1 MKRIMYII
9 GFWLG
14 LAMLAACNK
23 SVEPVERPCQELE
36 EIDTLMWHQPD
47 SALKVMLEFAGSEA
61 ADSIGVFEGHYCQVL
76 VAELLFKNYYAQSN
90 RAEVLKAVGYFDSI
104 VGMNGADARGAS
116 PQRGVSVR
124 ERDAF
129 LAARAH
135 YIKGVGYYERDSLV
149 EACTEYLCALRTMDT
164 RFAENE
170 LVDKKAR
177 FMALTYNRLMDL
189 FSAQFMQEPAIYCGK
204 QSVAYDR
211 IAHSKPI
218 SLAATLLII
227 GKQYSKL
234 NEYDSAAYYY
244 DLTLSC
250 IPDRNTMIYR
260 DWVSSTALNNYN
272 NHHDTLA
279 ALDSL
284 KTVIAQ
290 SASEA
295 ERLNRYLT
303 IGGIYNDIG
312 QYDSAKYYWEPVFEL
327 EERGFHLRI
336 VSDYLREISL
346 KEGDTLKADQYAQ
359 VVAKNS
365 SSQGES
371 QARVS
376 LLSDMFQSYLQE
388 KQEAASLR
396 ERRKAVKM
404 AFAVVLP
411 LVVVML
417 AATLM
422 MRRRGKRQMAA
433 QHAEAQKALE
443 ERDRHHREAIK
454 KQQDETIQQARKM
467 LPQRVSDIYHSKVNN
482 RMERIMA
489 EFAAACPFALEQLA
503 TAYPDLNETERQ
515 IAVLNFLHFRGKEE
529 AELLGFAENT
539 IMKYRS
545 NLNKKAGSDPI
556 SALLA

>member
-1 MKRIMYII
+1 
-9 GFWLG
+9 
-14 LAMLAACNK
+14 MLEN
-23 SVEPVERPCQELE
+23 
-36 EIDTLMWHQPD
+36 IDSLMWRQPD
-47 SALKVMLEFAGSEA
+47 SAFAMLQEFASSA
-61 ADSIGVFEGHYCQVL
+61 ASDSLDEFNGHYCQL
-76 VAELLFKNYYAQSN
+76 LIAELLFKNNYVQSN
-90 RAEVLKAVGYFDSI
+90 RAEVLQAVGYFDSI
-104 VGMNGADARGAS
+104 D
-116 PQRGVSVR
+116 
-124 ERDAF
+124 DAF

-135 YIKGVGYYERDSLV
+135 YIKGAGYYERDSLV
-149 EACTEYLCALRTMDT
+149 EACGEYLKALEILETHFPNVET
-164 RFAENE
+164 VCTPSLPIAH
-170 LVDKKAR
+170 LPR
-177 FMALTYNRLMDL
+177 FMALTYNRLMEL

-227 GKQYSKL
+227 GKQYTKL

-260 DWVSSTALNNYN
+260 DWVSLTALNNYN
-272 NHHDTLA
+272 NHRDTLA

-284 KTVIAQ
+284 KSMIAQ

-303 IGGIYNDIG
+303 IGGIYNAIG

-327 EERGFHLRI
+327 EERGFNLRM
-336 VSDYLREISL
+336 VADYLREIAL

-365 SSQGES
+365 SSPGES

-388 KQEAASLR
+388 KQVAASLR
-396 ERRKAVKM
+396 ERRKAVRT
-404 AFAVVLP
+404 ALAVVLP
-411 LVVVML
+411 LVVVMV
-417 AATLM
+417 AAILM
-422 MRRRGKRQMAA
+422 MRRRGKQQMAA

-443 ERDRHHREAIK
+443 ERERLHKETIK
-454 KQQDETIQQARKM
+454 KQQNETIQQARKM

-489 EFAAACPFALEQLA
+489 EFEAAYPFALEQLA

>member
-1 MKRIMYII
+1 
-9 GFWLG
+9 
-14 LAMLAACNK
+14 MLEN
-23 SVEPVERPCQELE
+23 
-36 EIDTLMWHQPD
+36 IDSLMWRQPD
-47 SALKVMLEFAGSEA
+47 SAFAMLQEFASSA
-61 ADSIGVFEGHYCQVL
+61 ASDSLDEFNGHYCQL
-76 VAELLFKNYYAQSN
+76 LIAELLFKNNYVQSN
-90 RAEVLKAVGYFDSI
+90 RAEVLQAVGYFDSI
-104 VGMNGADARGAS
+104 D
-116 PQRGVSVR
+116 
-124 ERDAF
+124 DAF

-135 YIKGVGYYERDSLV
+135 YIKGAGYYERDSLV
-149 EACTEYLCALRTMDT
+149 EACGEYLKALEILETHFPNVET
-164 RFAENE
+164 VCTPSLPIAH
-170 LVDKKAR
+170 LPR
-177 FMALTYNRLMDL
+177 FMALTYNRLMEL

-227 GKQYSKL
+227 GKQYTKL

-260 DWVSSTALNNYN
+260 DWVSLTALNNYN
-272 NHHDTLA
+272 NHRDTLA

-284 KTVIAQ
+284 KSMIAQ

-303 IGGIYNDIG
+303 IGGIYNAIG

-327 EERGFHLRI
+327 EERGFNLRM
-336 VSDYLREISL
+336 VADYLREIAL

-365 SSQGES
+365 SSPGES

-388 KQEAASLR
+388 KQVAASLR
-396 ERRKAVKM
+396 ERRKAVRT
-404 AFAVVLP
+404 ALAVVLP
-411 LVVVML
+411 LVVVMV
-417 AATLM
+417 AAILM
-422 MRRRGKRQMAA
+422 MRRRGKQQMAA

-443 ERDRHHREAIK
+443 ERERLHKETIK

-489 EFAAACPFALEQLA
+489 EFEAAYPFALEQLA